1 MMDVMILA
9 AKKLVKGLVCCVVIL
24 CSVETVLSDETPPDL
39 SALLAEI
46 SVMPEG
52 SWLQVSLNR
61 FDEVWVPADLRPLFG
76 LSNPQPDRII
86 AAWSSF
92 AWDSRRGDLVL
103 YGGGHANYSGNEVY
117 RWRGTTQKWERA
129 SLPSEIIQDDF
140 GNWRAIDDVDA
151 APSSAHTYDNT
162 LYLPFHD
169 RVLTFG
175 GAAYNNGGM
184 FIRQV
189 DGATTRPTG
198 PYLWDPKKADKDK
211 VGGTT
216 GSHVQR
222 TGPHPEIVGGNMWQN
237 RDIHTHLMGLAP
249 LPKSHV
255 EGTTALRSGEGKDVV
270 LVNARPGGTHEYLYQ
285 YSINDINDPAKDS
298 WELVGT
304 YWNGVNNQGAGL
316 FDPVLNLYVR
326 SGRKVIGFWNLS
338 TPGSENKDQLFYPQ
352 STGDEFKVTR
362 DMGMDYDAN
371 RHQYLLWS
379 GFNEVWAIIPPT
391 TVSTEGWRAIKQ
403 PLWIGDA
410 PHLGPG
416 TGILGR
422 WKYIKQLDV
431 FIGLQDINGGQVWV
445 YKPIGWES
453 PTLTER
459 TLAPQIA
466 PVAGTY
472 TSPQTVTLTAT
483 ESGSILLYTM
493 DGRDPAQYGIPCE
506 GPISLTSSTTVK
518 AVAIVADKRPS
529 RVMTAEYHFNVPPD
543 ISSLTVSS
551 RRITDESFAQ
561 LTVIA
566 SDPDNQP
573 QPLQYQWDIIVGE
586 GTIEQV
592 STTEIRYYPADTDTT
607 ALHLLQVSVTDG
619 EQSAVETV
627 YLTVADAEGPP
638 LLLYTAFTEGDDGL
652 PPPEWLV
659 VDEGNIQAPS
669 SWVKMGQQLIQQSNI
684 YAKPIIASDLAKL
697 GTVLYYPN
705 SMSWQ
710 DYQLTTTFYSEDDDA
725 IGVVF
730 RVQDATHY
738 YRFTWNKA
746 LGYRRLERRDGEVFF
761 VLAEDTMP
769 YEKNQLYQLMI
780 KAQGDSIEVFIDQN
794 LVFNI
799 NDSVFSQ
806 GGFGFY
812 SWANE
817 GYHIHSLEV
826 LDIKSSEEPGAAPA
840 IDSLTAT
847 PTSVFAS
854 EPALLQ
860 VVASDSDTPETR
872 LIYTWQ
878 VLSGN
883 GVLSTANQQTTYY
896 TPNVVVDTEIHTLQ
910 VTVSD
915 GYQSTTATLNITVL
929 PISTTVDLD
938 ESFSSGVSQD
948 WFIATTGTL
957 QGPADWAV
965 IDGVLRQSSNVYAL
979 PSSATAT
986 VKPGTILFY
995 QSGYSWQDYLLSLK
1009 VKSEDDDVMG
1019 VLFRVQDEQHYY
1031 RFSWSKVFAFRRLEK
1046 IVDNEVTVLAEDHV
1060 PFNLGQWY
1068 SLKINL
1074 QGNTIEVSIDD
1085 NLILSASDDTYAQGS
1100 IGLYTWANQGTWFD
1114 DIKIQ
1119 RKTLIDRPPV
1129 ISSIQNLPAYL
1140 LSGSTLPLSIV
1151 ASDPE
1156 KKPLSWR
1163 WFVTGP
1169 ATMMG
1174 EFTSNP
1180 ILSTQTV
1187 TEPTTL
1193 TITAIVS
1200 DGKWWSKDIQQ
1211 ITLMPLKEPTLLVPA
1226 NYETQHLISNW
1237 WSVSEGTTLAPA
1249 KWQSSAG
1256 ILYDNSNIYGL
1267 PIDFTDLRKAGSVIY
1282 YPAGKLWDNYEIH
1295 LQLRSG
1301 DDDALGV
1308 VFRMQDPQHYYRF
1321 EWNKAGNYRRLVR
1334 RMGEAYTLLAETNE
1348 PYIQGHWYNVIIN
1361 VNGNQIEIFLDDQLV
1376 FQEVDSTFSKGTIGF
1391 YTWANYGSQFKDVT
1405 VYPILE

>member
-9 AKKLVKGLVCCVVIL
+9 AKKLAKGLFFCVLIL
-24 CSVETVLSDETPPDL
+24 CNSNAAVSDETPPDL
-39 SALLAEI
+39 SNLLAEI
-46 SVMPEG
+46 SIMPEG
-52 SWLQVSLNR
+52 SWLQVSRNR
-61 FDEVWVPADLRPLFG
+61 FDDVWAPAGLRPLVG
-76 LSNPQPDRII
+76 PSNPQPDRII

-140 GNWRAIDDVDA
+140 GNWRAIDGVNA

-189 DGATTRPTG
+189 DSTTTRPTG
-198 PYLWDPKKADKDK
+198 PYLWDPNKADKDK
-211 VGGTT
+211 VGGST

-222 TGPHPEIVGGNMWQN
+222 TGAHPEIVGGSMWQN

-255 EGTTALRSGEGKDVV
+255 EGTTALRSSEGKDVV

-285 YSINDINDPAKDS
+285 YTVNDISDPAEDT
-298 WELVGT
+298 WELVGKF
-304 YWNGVNNQGAGL
+304 WNGVNNQGAGL

-338 TPGSENKDQLFYPQ
+338 TPGSDNKDQLFYPQ
-352 STGDEFKVTR
+352 SIGDEFKVSR

-391 TVSTEGWRAIKQ
+391 TASTEGWRAIKQ
-403 PLWIGDA
+403 PLWGGDA
-410 PHLGPG
+410 PNLGPG

-431 FIGLQDINGGQVWV
+431 FIGLQDIYRGQIWV

-472 TSPQTVTLTAT
+472 TTPQTVTLTAT
-483 ESGSILLYTM
+483 ETGSALLYTL
-493 DGRDPAQYGIPCE
+493 DGGDPTQNGIPYE
-506 GPISLTSSTTVK
+506 GPISLTSSATVK
-518 AVAIVADKRPS
+518 AAAVVADKRPS
-529 RVMTAEYHFNVPPD
+529 RVMAAEYHFNVSPV

-551 RRITDESFAQ
+551 THITDGSFAQ
-561 LTVIA
+561 LNVIA

-573 QPLQYQWDIIVGE
+573 QPLQYQWDIIVGQ

-592 STTEIRYYPADTDTT
+592 STTEIRYYPADTNTT
-607 ALHLLQVSVTDG
+607 ELHLLQVSVTDG

-627 YLTVADAEGPP
+627 YLTVADAGEHP
-638 LLLYTAFTEGDDGL
+638 LLFYTAFTEGEDGL
-652 PPPEWLV
+652 PPPDWLV
-659 VDEGNIQAPS
+659 VDEGDIQAPS

-684 YAKPIIASDLAKL
+684 YANPIVASDLAKR
-697 GTVLYYPN
+697 GTVLYYPDSIN
-705 SMSWQ
+705 WQ

-725 IGVVF
+725 VGVVF
-730 RVQDATHY
+730 RLQDITHY

-746 LGYRRLERRDGEVFF
+746 LGYRRLERRDGEVFS
-761 VLAEDTMP
+761 VLAEDTVP
-769 YEKNQLYQLMI
+769 YEKNRLYQLMI
-780 KAQGDSIEVFIDQN
+780 KAQGNSIEVFIDQN
-794 LVFNI
+794 LVFNV
-799 NDSVFSQ
+799 NDSVFPQ

-826 LDIKSSEEPGAAPA
+826 LDINSSEEPVVAPV

-847 PTSVFAS
+847 PTSVFAT
-854 EPALLQ
+854 EPALLK
-860 VVASDSDTPETR
+860 VVASDSDTPETS
-872 LIYTWQ
+872 LVYSWQ

-883 GVLSTANQQTTYY
+883 GILSTANQHTTNY
-896 TPNVVVDTEIHTLQ
+896 TPSAVDDTEVHTLQ

-915 GYQSTTATLNITVL
+915 GLQSTTETLTITVL
-929 PISTTVDLD
+929 PTRLTIDLD
-938 ESFSSGVSQD
+938 ESFSSGLSQD

-965 IDGVLRQSSNVYAL
+965 VDGVLRQSSNVYAL
-979 PSSATAT
+979 PSSAAAT
-986 VKPGTILFY
+986 IKPGTILFY
-995 QSGYSWQDYLLSLK
+995 QSGYSWQDYLLRLK
-1009 VKSEDDDVMG
+1009 VKSDDDDVMG
-1019 VLFRVQDEQHYY
+1019 VLFRVQDEHHYY

-1046 IVDNEVTVLAEDHV
+1046 IVGNDVIVLAEDHV
-1060 PFNLGQWY
+1060 PFSLGQWY
-1068 SLKINL
+1068 SLDIDL
-1074 QGNTIEVSIDD
+1074 QGNTIEVFVDD

-1100 IGLYTWANQGTWFD
+1100 IGLYAWANQGTWFD

-1119 RKTLIDRPPV
+1119 RKSPLDKPPV
-1129 ISSIQNLPAYL
+1129 ISSIENLPAYL
-1140 LSGSTLPLSIV
+1140 PSGSTLPLSIV

-1156 KKPLSWR
+1156 NKPLSWH
-1163 WFVTGP
+1163 WSVTGP
-1169 ATMMG
+1169 ATLMG
-1174 EFTSNP
+1174 EFTSTP
-1180 ILSTQTV
+1180 ILSAQTV
-1187 TEPTTL
+1187 IEPTTL
-1193 TITAIVS
+1193 TITTIVS

-1211 ITLMPLKEPTLLVPA
+1211 ITLMPSLEPTLLIPA
-1226 NYETQHLISNW
+1226 NYETQRLTSDW
-1237 WSVSEGTTLAPA
+1237 WSVSEGTLLAPA

-1256 ILYDNSNIYGL
+1256 ILYDNSNIYSL
-1267 PIDFTDLRKAGSVIY
+1267 PIDFADLRKAGSVIY
-1282 YPAGKLWDNYEIH
+1282 YPAGKRWDNYEIH
-1295 LQLRSG
+1295 LQLRSV

-1334 RMGEAYTLLAETNE
+1334 RMGETYTLLAETHE
-1348 PYIQGHWYNVIIN
+1348 PYILGRWYNVTVKAN
-1361 VNGNQIEIFLDDQLV
+1361 NHQIEILLDDTLA
-1376 FQEVDSTFSKGTIGF
+1376 FQVTDSVLSHGTIGF
-1391 YTWANYGSQFKDVT
+1391 YTWANYGSQFKNVT
-1405 VYPILE
+1405 VYPVIE